1 MASTSTSRPA
11 FIFSYNDTDP
21 DILALAA
28 SSSSSLPA
36 SPSTTRHRLQAG
48 LGAAHRPGYYDPLN
62 DDHVPV
68 YGPTTHRRGPMRF
81 VPARLAQFGVIPATG
96 EPGATPTIDLK
107 GKARAVDLKSDDDD
121 DDDIKPAVAP
131 PPRPSTSS
139 RPSGSAIRG
148 LYAGIVGLSSSS
160 SSSAPASVRASVAP
174 DPPPPPHSRAPRARS
189 VPVKREDEAGV
200 NFLDDADNDDDVLV
214 LSSDD
219 DSDEAGDARDGQDDD
234 DDDLIVVDPLTGLP
248 EARRTAT
255 APRPRRP
262 QPLLIHELLPPP
274 IPTASTSTAPA
285 APAAPAPAPSL
296 AGHVPLPP
304 SAPQYGIK
312 PTNPGYR
319 MLVRQGWREGAAL
332 GPEAAPG
339 EEQRGLRVPL
349 RAKEKFGRAGLGG
362 GLVGSGEERRMSG
375 RERDE
380 RRKERERSERDRK
393 KGPGG
398 ARGARGIER
407 AAKEEERQRKALI
420 AYMNRP

>member
-1 MASTSTSRPA
+1 MARASAPRPA
-11 FIFSYNDTDP
+11 FIFSYNPTDP

-28 SSSSSLPA
+28 ASESSSSFA
-36 SPSTTRHRLQAG
+36 STSRHPYHAG
-48 LGAAHRPGYYDPLN
+48 LGAPRRPGYHDPAA

-81 VPARLAQFGVIPATG
+81 VPARHAQFGVLPASD

-107 GKARAVDLKSDDDD
+107 GKGRAVDVKSDEGDE
-121 DDDIKPAVAP
+121 DIKPAVAAPP

-139 RPSGSAIRG
+139 TPSGSAIRG
-148 LYAGIVGLSSSS
+148 LYAGIVGISSSS
-160 SSSAPASVRASVAP
+160 SSSAPASVRPSVAP
-174 DPPPPPHSRAPRARS
+174 DPPLPQSRSARASS
-189 VPVKREDEAGV
+189 VPVKREDEPG
-200 NFLDDADNDDDVLV
+200 FGGSGDEEDEDDILV

-219 DSDEAGDARDGQDDD
+219 DSDEEGPGGGRDGQDDD
-234 DDDLIVVDPLTGLP
+234 DDDLIVVDPLTGFP
-248 EARRTAT
+248 EARATAA

-262 QPLLIHELLPPP
+262 QPLLIHELLPPSTSSAS
-274 IPTASTSTAPA
+274 TAS
-285 APAAPAPAPSL
+285 AAPAPAPSL

-304 SAPQYGIK
+304 STPQYGIK
-312 PTNPGYR
+312 PDSVGFR

-332 GPEAAPG
+332 GPAAAPG
-339 EEQRGLRVPL
+339 EQQRGLIVPL
-349 RAKEKFGRAGLGG
+349 RAKEKFDRAGLGG

-380 RRKERERSERDRK
+380 RRKERERSERERK

-398 ARGARGIER
+398 GRGARGMER
-407 AAKEEERQRKALI
+407 AAKEDERRRKALI